1 MRRCLCLLS
10 SIFSSICSR
19 LVVSDTSGER
29 LETRRGLLRRCLS
42 ATSFTDVYLNVFWCG
57 SAFVFYFYLH
67 GENVIITHKQS
78 LSLSTATKVVV
89 VAVIARTM
97 VKHVE
102 RESEIVWQ

>member
-1 MRRCLCLLS
+1 M
-10 SIFSSICSR
+10 CSR

-42 ATSFTDVYLNVFWCG
+42 ATSFTNVYLNVFWCG

-67 GENVIITHKQS
+67 GENVIIITHKQS
-78 LSLSTATKVVV
+78 FSLSTATRVVVV

-97 VKHVE
+97 VSMLKE
-102 RESEIVWQ
+102 RVR